1 MSQLALLLV
10 LISAVTHS
18 VWNLQV
24 KRAGDK
30 FVFVWLLVVVGWAL
44 AFPVWVTKWPEL
56 QAMPRGVWL
65 LALASGAC
73 YAGYFTLLGRSYQSG
88 AVSVAYPITRGVGPL
103 GVMLLAVLLLGEPVS
118 VAGIAG
124 GLLIVLSAVAL
135 AWPDREGEGPSRVS
149 ALTAL
154 YAVGT
159 GICSALYSVID
170 KQAVVQVDP
179 AAYLPLTYGIG
190 ICFLTPV
197 IWRVVGWRA
206 VAAEWRRAP
215 RSVVGSGALSIGGY
229 FLVLYALQTAPVAYV
244 VPVRSVSV
252 MITVLMGSVLLG
264 EGRLARRLAFSA
276 GVMGGLA
283 LLVQA
288 G

>member
-124 GLLIVLSAVAL
+124 GLWTLKVYWRRLK
-135 AWPDREGEGPSRVS
+135 GFFTPSRPS
-149 ALTAL
+149 E
-154 YAVGT
+154 GD
-159 GICSALYSVID
+159 GD
-170 KQAVVQVDP
+170 
-179 AAYLPLTYGIG
+179 
-190 ICFLTPV
+190 
-197 IWRVVGWRA
+197 
-206 VAAEWRRAP
+206 EAP
-215 RSVVGSGALSIGGY
+215 
-229 FLVLYALQTAPVAYV
+229 QKKD
-244 VPVRSVSV
+244 
-252 MITVLMGSVLLG
+252 
-264 EGRLARRLAFSA
+264 
-276 GVMGGLA
+276 
-283 LLVQA
+283 
-288 G
+288 